1 LGARAEHAD
10 NRLEL
15 PGDEE
20 VYGRGYY
27 DFFPSANLTYN
38 FDRGRR
44 IRFSYSMRVR
54 RPASRVLNPIN
65 TSSDPL
71 HIRIGNPDIE
81 PQYTHSYTIN
91 ANWSGD
97 LGYIRA
103 TPFLR
108 RSVNQWEQL
117 RTVDENGIAT
127 TTYDNLG
134 STNSY
139 GVSLTGSLRD
149 FHGFRPRVSING
161 QHTRRNFSA
170 RIDRVTPPSTRWSVR
185 GNLDREH
192 HVLRLQNS
200 LVYNPAR
207 DLPQVRQSSTT
218 MTRVGARYRFL
229 DRRASLN
236 IDVTDPFDIYD
247 SSIQRSASSY
257 VEIGNERVSMRRVT
271 MSLSYSFQGGATARG
286 GGGPRGR
293 GFSVWDGSRRWASVA
308 KRCFQR
314 TEATVKNS
322 SSNRIRLPGRQIV
335 QLVVVASV
343 VGCDIP
349 TEMPD
354 WDTRW
359 VLPAEATR
367 LPLEEILPE
376 EISRNAAG
384 DGFLVTLPE
393 FSAASSLRE
402 ICPECAP
409 LDGITIPKPPFTLSL
424 TDELQISEWIVSG
437 EVDGGSVE
445 VRLQHDFDFDPLRP
459 GGAGVGYLV
468 LRLRSGTQVLARD
481 SISGAT
487 TALPP
492 GRE

>member
-1 LGARAEHAD
+1 
-10 NRLEL
+10 
-15 PGDEE
+15 
-20 VYGRGYY
+20 
-27 DFFPSANLTYN
+27 
-38 FDRGRR
+38 
-44 IRFSYSMRVR
+44 M
-54 RPASRVLNPIN
+54 
-65 TSSDPL
+65 
-71 HIRIGNPDIE
+71 
-81 PQYTHSYTIN
+81 
-91 ANWSGD
+91 
-97 LGYIRA
+97 
-103 TPFLR
+103 
-108 RSVNQWEQL
+108 
-117 RTVDENGIAT
+117 
-127 TTYDNLG
+127 
-134 STNSY
+134 
-139 GVSLTGSLRD
+139 
-149 FHGFRPRVSING
+149 
-161 QHTRRNFSA
+161 
-170 RIDRVTPPSTRWSVR
+170 
-185 GNLDREH
+185 
-192 HVLRLQNS
+192 
-200 LVYNPAR
+200 
-207 DLPQVRQSSTT
+207 
-218 MTRVGARYRFL
+218 
-229 DRRASLN
+229 
-236 IDVTDPFDIYD
+236 
-247 SSIQRSASSY
+247 
-257 VEIGNERVSMRRVT
+257 
-271 MSLSYSFQGGATARG
+271 
-286 GGGPRGR
+286 
-293 GFSVWDGSRRWASVA
+293 
-308 KRCFQR
+308 
-314 TEATVKNS
+314 KNS

-492 GRE
+492 GRELVRTIPIGRGVMNGPLEVDFILHSPAGAPATIRLDDRLMLHLPPTVIELSDLRLRVDQEVQTEPLILDLSGIDEEVSERVNGAAIELDVENPFDLSADLTLTITAPGVTVTEPLLIEPGNSTVRAELSEEEARAVLRQDEASLVLTGPAATPPEGSEVDPDQDVGFRVRLELIVAARRDS